1 VSVGTLRPALLSEAR
16 GLLRDAV
23 LTGHDAGYV
32 AALVWLDPAEGER
45 AAAPAVRQALLDA
58 LDRLNRGASSSGQVR
73 RLLPLE
79 EPPSLDAGEITDKG
93 YVNQRAVLE
102 RCAEL
107 VRRLHQDPPPP
118 GTVRWD

>member
-1 VSVGTLRPALLSEAR
+1 VGTLRPALLSEAR

-32 AALVWLDPAEGER
+32 AALAWLDPAEAEP
-45 AAAPAVRQALLDA
+45 ATAPAVHEALLDA
-58 LDRLNRGASSSGQVR
+58 LDRLNRGAGSSRRVR

-102 RCAEL
+102 RRAEL
-107 VRRLHQDPPPP
+107 VARLYQDPPPP
-118 GTVRWD
+118 GTVCWD